1 MFFEDVNTLYEKY
14 KYCGFWYELPYDD
27 IYENWDDENIVDFIE
42 IKNNGRLIPHNSFV
56 VNCAYK
62 DESSK
67 PTKYPDAPPINLQYG
82 VPTILPGESL
92 FIYMYCDYLYENPGA
107 SSIIRPIPV
116 VPISSMNIIKCG
128 TESNT
133 VKVYLKQI
141 LHSMLPT
148 LNVGTGKY
156 VNGDEWDVDLQPT
169 PVLSDDN
176 GYYVELTTRRDGDE
190 FTVVGYEGI
199 GSNSV
204 YFCGKILNYKALPT
218 ITFNTLYRGNTQTV
232 EVYFDGE
239 LIDSKYYDLLYQNQ
253 VLTDNKITI
262 GEDVTDLELE
272 IYLKHP
278 EYISTKLKYNLP
290 VNYYTFTSQE
300 ELETGLSLGL
310 TTLKINADL
319 TLTNITLNN
328 ITLIADDSVDLTL
341 NSVECNNIIFKD
353 INIIIG
359 DSECYFNNCRFDTI
373 NLTPTTDYTKTH
385 LSNTVLNNCTV
396 NSMFLVCQSNTE
408 LTSNN
413 LNESIIFS
421 DDPITI
427 TSNTFTATS
436 EVTSN
441 PEYYPLMMYLTGSF
455 DCKNNTFNQDKT
467 YSDFEFN
474 VALLKTITSTDIDE
488 FIRLN
493 NFNIDITVNNEFY
506 TGLFYSYIDESKLH
520 YKEIF

>member
-14 KYCGFWYELPYDD
+14 KYCSFWYELSYDD
-27 IYENWDDENIVDFIE
+27 IYENWDDENMVDFIE
-42 IKNNGRLIPHNSFV
+42 TKNNGNLIPHNSFV

-67 PTKYPDAPPINLQYG
+67 PTKYPDAPPISLQYG
-82 VPTILPGESL
+82 VPTIHPGESL
-92 FIYMYCDYLYENPGA
+92 FIYMYCDYLYENPGT
-107 SSIIRPIPV
+107 SSPTRSIPV

-141 LHSMLPT
+141 KQYMLPT

-156 VNGDEWDVDLQPT
+156 VNGDEWDVDLQST

-199 GSNSV
+199 GIDPV

-218 ITFNTLYRGNTQTV
+218 ITFNTLYRGNTQTI

-278 EYISTKLKYNLP
+278 EYISTKLKYNLT
-290 VNYYTFTSQE
+290 VDYYEFNSQAG
-300 ELETGLSLGL
+300 LEQALELGL
-310 TTLKINADL
+310 T
-319 TLTNITLNN
+319 NIKANNPRLSDIELNN
-328 ITLIADDSVDLTL
+328 IT
-341 NSVECNNIIFKD
+341 FG
-353 INIIIG
+353 G
-359 DSECYFNNCRFDTI
+359 DSSLR
-373 NLTPTTDYTKTH
+373 
-385 LSNTVLNNCTV
+385 LSNCKLNNVTFDGGFVFLNDSENRFVGCELKRVSLHGNDNKLYLT
-396 NSMFLVCQSNTE
+396 NSTIKECQRVRQVFFVCNENCIIT
-408 LTSNN
+408 NN
-413 LNESIIFS
+413 SIFNSLIFS
-421 DDPITI
+421 DDMITI
-427 TSNTFTATS
+427 TDNRFDECTPEFG
-436 EVTSN
+436 
-441 PEYYPLMMYLTGSF
+441 EYYPSTLYLTGEF
-455 DCKNNTFNQDKT
+455 KCVNNRFNQFVEGN
-467 YSDFEFN
+467 DFFFG
-474 VALLKTITSTDIDE
+474 VALIKTIKDTNIDE

-493 NFNIDITVNNEFY
+493 DIGTTITIGGDDY
-506 TGLFYSYIDESKLH
+506 SGALFYSLIDDSKLH
-520 YKEIF
+520 YKEIE